1 MFFGR
6 VLFDIAIWQQAILG
20 FVTFCVASSAVYM
33 INDIMDAEKDRLHPT
48 KKDRPIASGEVSLR
62 SAWICTFLC
71 LCVTGLLSFLLIYM
85 GDGRGSLHALILLV
99 VYIWLNILYSKGLKR
114 IPVLDV
120 VILASGYV
128 IRVYYGGFITGVEVS
143 DWLFL
148 VIMTGA
154 LYMGFG
160 KRRGELLR
168 GSETREVL
176 TRYTNDFLDSA
187 MMLSMG
193 LTIMFYALWAK
204 EIQGRR
210 MVFTVPFFIVIMLR
224 YNMVSDKKADGDP
237 IEVIFSDAVLLVL
250 LVIFGIGVSLLL
262 YF

>member
-1 MFFGR
+1 M
-6 VLFDIAIWQQAILG
+6 VI
-20 FVTFCVASSAVYM
+20 
-33 INDIMDAEKDRLHPT
+33 
-48 KKDRPIASGEVSLR
+48 
-62 SAWICTFLC
+62 
-71 LCVTGLLSFLLIYM
+71 
-85 GDGRGSLHALILLV
+85 
-99 VYIWLNILYSKGLKR
+99 YIWLNILYSKGLKR
-114 IPVLDV
+114 IPILDV

-128 IRVYYGGFITGVEVS
+128 IRVYYGGFITGVEGS

-168 GSETREVL
+168 GSDTREVL

-204 EIQGRR
+204 EIPGRR

-237 IEVIFSDAVLLVL
+237 IEVIFSDTVLLVL
-250 LVIFGIGVSLLL
+250 LVIFGIGVSLML